1 MLGEMP
7 TAQAL
12 QRAADAGLDLVEV
25 NETSRPPICRIMDHG
40 KATYDRRKKQS
51 GGTTHRTQLKQ
62 IRLRA
67 KTGDHDVDFKVKQA
81 HDFLARRHKVKINV
95 IFRGRENAHRERGQE
110 MLESIAKQ
118 LADVSTV
125 EQPPKMESG
134 RTMSVLLTPKGK
146 TN

>member
-1 MLGEMP
+1 
-7 TAQAL
+7 
-12 QRAADAGLDLVEV
+12 
-25 NETSRPPICRIMDHG
+25 
-40 KATYDRRKKQS
+40 
-51 GGTTHRTQLKQ
+51 
-62 IRLRA
+62 
-67 KTGDHDVDFKVKQA
+67 
-81 HDFLARRHKVKINV
+81 
-95 IFRGRENAHRERGQE
+95 